1 MVEDQEQVDKM
12 LEIKD
17 EMPKVE
23 KVVFYDDKGMKNYR
37 DLRPAGEKP
46 RLLALGSGH
55 GIGRFCPR

>member
-1 MVEDQEQVDKM
+1 M